1 MGKTSYIHVG
11 MRINGT
17 LICKQYGKHG
27 IQYPHDIDV
36 SI

>member
-1 MGKTSYIHVG
+1 MNQASYIHVK
-11 MRINGT
+11 MRINDT
-17 LICKQYGKHG
+17 LICKQYSKHG